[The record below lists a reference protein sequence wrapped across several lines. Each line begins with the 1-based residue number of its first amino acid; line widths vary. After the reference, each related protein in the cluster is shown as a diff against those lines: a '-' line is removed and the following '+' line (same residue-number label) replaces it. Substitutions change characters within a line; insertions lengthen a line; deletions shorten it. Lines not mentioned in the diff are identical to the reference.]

1 MKDLKK
7 APAFCLRD
15 QKGKEHCLHD
25 YKGQWVVVYFYP
37 KDMTPGCSM
46 EAVHF
51 SWAKEKLK
59 QKNVMVLGI
68 SPDSVESHEKFCQMK
83 DLSITLL
90 SDPEHTAIKAYGAW
104 GTKKMFG
111 KTFEGVIRST
121 FLINPEGE
129 IAHEWKHVRVKGHVE
144 AVKLMVD
151 ELVS

>member
-104 GTKKMFG
+104 GTKMMFG
-111 KTFEGVIRST
+111 KTVVGVIRST

-129 IAHEWKHVRVKGHVE
+129 IAHEWKNVRVKGHVE
-144 AVKLMVD
+144 AVKLMVE